1 VADADG
7 AGIDAGVEA
16 VADAESV
23 GAGVDGAELGVGEVV
38 DAVGLGVGDAVE
50 TVGLGDGEAGA
61 VVDGAGS
68 GVGEAVV
75 GEVVT
80 GEVVTG
86 CGDDGDE
93 DGTVFAPVGGGPEVG
108 WTEDDVGDAEG

>member
-7 AGIDAGVEA
+7 AGVDAGVEA

-23 GAGVDGAELGVGEVV
+23 GAGVDGAGLGVGEVV

-50 TVGLGDGEAGA
+50 TVGLGDGEAAA

-68 GVGEAVV
+68 GAD
-75 GEVVT
+75 EVVV

-93 DGTVFAPVGGGPEVG
+93 DGTVFALVGGGPEVG